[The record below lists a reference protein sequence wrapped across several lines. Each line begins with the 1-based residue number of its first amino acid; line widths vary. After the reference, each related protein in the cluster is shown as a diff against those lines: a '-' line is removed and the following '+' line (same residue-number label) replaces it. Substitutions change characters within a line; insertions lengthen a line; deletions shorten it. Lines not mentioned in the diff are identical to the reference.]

1 MSGFARA
8 WATWFGCG
16 LAPIAP
22 GTFGSAG
29 ALVVIPLWLWMNW
42 PPWTLAVL
50 ALVLTPLSIWSATA
64 TARDAGRK
72 DPGLVVIDEVLGQ
85 WVTLAG
91 AAVLDWK
98 YVLAG
103 FFLFR
108 ILDIVKPFPARQ
120 FEALPDGTG
129 IVADDLMAGV
139 YGALLLWA
147 AGRYFS

>member
-1 MSGFARA
+1 VSGFARA

-29 ALVVIPLWLWMNW
+29 ALVVIPLWIWMSW
-42 PPWTLAVL
+42 APWTLAVL
-50 ALVLTPLSIWSATA
+50 ALAFTPLSIWAATV
-64 TARDAGRK
+64 TARNAGRK
-72 DPGLVVIDEVLGQ
+72 DPGLVVVDEVLGQ

-108 ILDIVKPFPARQ
+108 ILDIIKPFPARQ
-120 FEALPDGTG
+120 FESLPDGTG

-139 YGALLLWA
+139 YGALLLWV
-147 AGRYFS
+147 AGRYLS

>member
-1 MSGFARA
+1 MNGLARA

-29 ALVVIPLWLWMNW
+29 AFVIIPLWLWMGW
-42 PPWTLAVL
+42 PAWTLAIV
-50 ALVLTPLSIWSATA
+50 AAVLTPLSIWSATL
-64 TARDAGRK
+64 TAKSAGRK
-72 DPGLVVIDEVLGQ
+72 DPGLVVVDEVLGQ

-91 AAVLDWK
+91 APVLDWK
-98 YVLAG
+98 YLLAG

-108 ILDIVKPFPARQ
+108 ILDIIKPFPARQ
-120 FEALPDGTG
+120 FEALPDGMG

-139 YGALLLWA
+139 YGALALWA